1 MGKRKLFNSEQEKF
15 ILDNYSTMSNE
26 EIARA
31 LGQEFKRNQVNSWL
45 LHRGIKR
52 NGLGCKYKN
61 SIFLKQDIEFIKSN
75 YDTMTSAE
83 IGEILGFDARQIQ
96 GKVNKLNLKNKKRN
110 INDTFFHNIDT
121 RLKAYFI
128 GFIYADGYIVYDED
142 KHNYEFGM
150 ELQSE
155 DKYILEKLND
165 ELGGQNII
173 YHSDPEDVLICGTQ
187 IAHGGH
193 SDILRVYSKNLV
205 CDLIKNGIETNKTLK
220 DVYPIVN
227 DEFFFDFLRGYIDG
241 DGCYYNDNKQ
251 TYMHITCASI
261 IPLRYIQDK
270 LNSFGIKTQI
280 YTENERKYRLMCTS
294 FNEMNKLINCL
305 YYEDGLFC
313 LQRKYEKIKHFLGF
327 AA

>member
-1 MGKRKLFNSEQEKF
+1 
-15 ILDNYSTMSNE
+15 MSNE

-61 SIFLKQDIEFIKSN
+61 SIFSKQDIEFIKSN

-165 ELGGQNII
+165 ELGGTK
-173 YHSDPEDVLICGTQ
+173 Y
-187 IAHGGH
+187 
-193 SDILRVYSKNLV
+193 NL
-205 CDLIKNGIETNKTLK
+205 
-220 DVYPIVN
+220 
-227 DEFFFDFLRGYIDG
+227 
-241 DGCYYNDNKQ
+241 
-251 TYMHITCASI
+251 
-261 IPLRYIQDK
+261 
-270 LNSFGIKTQI
+270 SF
-280 YTENERKYRLMCTS
+280 
-294 FNEMNKLINCL
+294 
-305 YYEDGLFC
+305 
-313 LQRKYEKIKHFLGF
+313 
-327 AA
+327 